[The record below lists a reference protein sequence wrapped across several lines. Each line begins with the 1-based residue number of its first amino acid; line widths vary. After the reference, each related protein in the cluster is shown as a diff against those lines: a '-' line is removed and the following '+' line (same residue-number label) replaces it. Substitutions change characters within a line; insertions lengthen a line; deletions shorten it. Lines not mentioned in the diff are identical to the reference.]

1 MSLAS
6 PAHVRDEVVWPEN
19 FDDPGQLAAVE
30 AVPLAD
36 RNLPATTY
44 EALARAATLWP
55 ERTAVTVLPDA
66 ERYTSP
72 VRRTY
77 RELLADV
84 HHFANALHSLGVR
97 RTDVVAIM
105 APNCDE
111 LITATLAAELAG
123 IAMPVNGALSSD
135 HIRHLLDLSG
145 ARVLIAASPD
155 LDPAGWDQV
164 TALATAGAVDTVLVL
179 APTGTTVDG
188 LLRAGG
194 ADAVAFADV
203 AAGEPG
209 DRFLGEPPT
218 GEDIAALFHT
228 GGTTGA
234 PKLAA
239 HTHRNEIVDAWSV
252 AAASE
257 LTDDTTIFA
266 ALPLF
271 HVNALVVTLLAPT
284 LRGQHAVWAGPLG
297 YRDPHLYGC
306 FWQLVERYRITT
318 MSAVP
323 TVYAVL
329 AMMPV
334 DADISSLRMAVV
346 GASMLPPA
354 VRRSFEAHTG
364 IPLLEGYGLTEAT
377 CASVRSF
384 TAHPR
389 PGSVGQRLPYQ
400 QIKAVQIADD
410 GTWTDL
416 PTGTAGVLAI
426 SGSVVFAGYVVGRD
440 AGGSL
445 RLDGLGKLVD
455 GWLDTGDLGS
465 VDADGFVHLTGR
477 AKDLIIRG
485 GHNIDPAQVE
495 DALLSHPT
503 VTGAAAVGM
512 PDVHAGEV
520 PVAYVTLDN
529 PESATVTEA
538 ELVEWAKEH
547 VAEPAAAP
555 KAVHIVDALPL
566 TAVNKPYKLP
576 LRADAA
582 RRAAETALGAA
593 GVTVTAVNAE
603 VVDGGVVVTVTVD
616 ASADQTAAA
625 DTLDAFAMS
634 WQTVLP

>member
-1 MSLAS
+1 MTVSTENTVRWPDAFDQPGDLA
-6 PAHVRDEVVWPEN
+6 
-19 FDDPGQLAAVE
+19 GVE

-36 RNLPATTY
+36 RGLPATTY
-44 EALARAATLWP
+44 EAVARAGSLWP
-55 ERTAVTVLPDA
+55 GRTAVTVLPDA
-66 ERYTSP
+66 ERWQSP
-72 VRRTY
+72 TRRTY
-77 RELLADV
+77 RDLLLDV
-84 HHFANALHSLGVR
+84 HRYANTLHGLGVR
-97 RTDVVAIM
+97 RSDVVAIM
-105 APNCDE
+105 SPNCDE

-123 IAMPVNGALSSD
+123 IAMPVNGALAGN
-135 HIRHLLDLSG
+135 HIRHLLERSG
-145 ARVLIAASPD
+145 ARVLVAADSA
-155 LDPAGWDQV
+155 LDPVGWEQV
-164 TALATAGAVDTVLVL
+164 RALAHTGVLDTVLL
-179 APTGTTVDG
+179 
-188 LLRAGG
+188 
-194 ADAVAFADV
+194 V
-203 AAGEPG
+203 AATGETTDAATELEGAAVLSFAALAAEADG
-209 DRFLGEPPT
+209 DRFVGNLPAA
-218 GEDIAALFHT
+218 DDVAALFHT

-257 LTDDTTIFA
+257 LGEDTTIFA

-297 YRDPHLYGC
+297 YRDLPLYGC
-306 FWQLVERYRITT
+306 FWKIVAHYEITT

-329 AMMPV
+329 ATVPI

-354 VRRSFEAHTG
+354 VRRAFEEHTG
-364 IPLLEGYGLTEAT
+364 IRLLEGYGLTEAT
-377 CASVRSF
+377 CASARSF
-384 TAHPR
+384 LNHPR

-400 QIKAVQIADD
+400 RIKAVRIDEN

-416 PTGTAGVLAI
+416 PAGDAGVLAI
-426 SGSVVFAGYVVGRD
+426 SGPAVFPGYVVGRD
-440 AGGSL
+440 ADGGL
-445 RLDGLGKLVD
+445 VLDGLGKLVD
-455 GWLDTGDLGS
+455 GWLDTGDLGA

-495 DALLSHPT
+495 DSLLSHPA

-520 PVAYVTLDN
+520 PVAYVTLSAPT
-529 PESATVTEA
+529 PEAD
-538 ELVEWAKEH
+538 LVVWAKEH

-555 KAVHIVDALPL
+555 KSVQVVDMLPV
-566 TAVNKPYKLP
+566 TAVGKPYKLP

-582 RRAAETALGAA
+582 RRAATAALAERDGVTGVVAVTAEAEDGGVTVVVVAEAGTDETALAQ
-593 GVTVTAVNAE
+593 V
-603 VVDGGVVVTVTVD
+603 
-616 ASADQTAAA
+616 
-625 DTLDAFAMS
+625 LDAFALT
-634 WQTVLP
+634 WRVATR